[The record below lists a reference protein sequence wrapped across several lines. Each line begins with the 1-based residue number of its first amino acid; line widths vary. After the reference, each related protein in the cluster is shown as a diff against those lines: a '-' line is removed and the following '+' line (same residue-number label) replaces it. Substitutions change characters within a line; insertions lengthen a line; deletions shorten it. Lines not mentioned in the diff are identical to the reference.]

1 MKRRIQRFLLF
12 IMFLILTTGCGS
24 SNEEKKEAEVGRY
37 VEETVELPGQNVT
50 YTRLVQKDSFIR
62 LVDFNGQD
70 LVSTDGGKSFNK
82 IEKLSDEYENDIT
95 PVLLS
100 MAENADGDRILT
112 TFLELNSYTHM
123 VFTKNEQS
131 IMLDKFSTMDFLS
144 LFVSRDGSFIALQDK
159 NVYRIDPASGECQF
173 LFESQGYPYYAAS
186 DEKMLYVAD
195 ESGIWIYDLES
206 SELKQQDTL
215 LNDLT
220 IKEAGDFLLYPY
232 GEEVYILTREGLYL
246 YELYSESKTRLIDG
260 SLCSIGDITKNYV
273 GMAVIE
279 IGNNAEFLIYYSDGS
294 LLRYVYDSTLSSE
307 PESVLRV
314 YGVYEDGNVRQ
325 LINAF
330 QKEHPEISVK
340 YEIGIDSDNG
350 MTLDD
355 ALKNLSTEIAAGS
368 GPDILLMDYLPYEAY
383 MEKGALM
390 ELEEIRNAIDE
401 SEYFINVVDGVRTE
415 SGLYTIP
422 LTFTIPV
429 IGGDSS
435 ILGIETLS
443 ELADLLEAERKEK
456 PEGSLFS
463 FVDAKGALKLLS
475 QSSMG
480 VWVQE
485 DGTLDRKMVEDFLK
499 QAKRIYDAQMAGF
512 PNEEPQLQYT
522 SWNWGTG
529 ENLFVRYFDSYGVR
543 DAAEDAILEFPGQ
556 PFYAGYLSNSKDDFP
571 YFMGQLKYLEEDYTL
586 MPGQNYGTALPST
599 LLSINSTSGKKEE
612 ALLFVEYGLS
622 EKFQS
627 ETFLNGIPI
636 NKKAYSK
643 REICPHDTRAV
654 YSVLLYPLQDGVDE
668 IIEIYWPTDLDFY
681 LLNAKIENIS
691 GVNYCDTRVYEAVI
705 KYGEAALQGEIS
717 IEEAMNNI
725 EKSVQLYLAE

>member
-1 MKRRIQRFLLF
+1 MKRRIQRFFLF
-12 IMFLILTTGCGS
+12 VIMIFLITGCGLES
-24 SNEEKKEAEVGRY
+24 VEQKETALGRY
-37 VEETVELPGQNVT
+37 VEETVELPVQNVT
-50 YTRLVQKDSFIR
+50 CISLVQKDSFIR

-70 LVSTDGGKSFNK
+70 LVSTDGGKSFDK
-82 IEKLSDEYENDIT
+82 IENLSDEYENDIT

-159 NVYRIDPASGECQF
+159 NVYWIDSTTGECQF

-279 IGNNAEFLIYYSDGS
+279 TGNNAEFLIYYSDGS

-368 GPDILLMDYLPYEAY
+368 GPDILLMDYLPYESY
-383 MEKGALM
+383 MGKGALM

-429 IGGDSS
+429 IGGDAS
-435 ILGIETLS
+435 ILGIDTLS
-443 ELADLLEAERKEK
+443 ELADLLESERKEK

-485 DGTLDRKMVEDFLK
+485 DGTLDRKMVEDFLI
-499 QAKRIYDAQMAGF
+499 QVKRIYDAQMAGF

-586 MPGQNYGTALPST
+586 MPGQNYGTVLVST
-599 LLSINSTSGKKEE
+599 LLSICNTSGNKEE
-612 ALLFVEYGLS
+612 ATLFVEYAFS
-622 EKFQS
+622 EEFQS
-627 ETFLNGIPI
+627 AAFLNGIPI
-636 NKKAYSK
+636 NRSAHSN
-643 REICPHDTRAV
+643 REICPHDTRMV
-654 YSVLLYPLQDGVDE
+654 YSMLIYPLQEGVDE

-717 IEEAMNNI
+717 IEEAMNTI